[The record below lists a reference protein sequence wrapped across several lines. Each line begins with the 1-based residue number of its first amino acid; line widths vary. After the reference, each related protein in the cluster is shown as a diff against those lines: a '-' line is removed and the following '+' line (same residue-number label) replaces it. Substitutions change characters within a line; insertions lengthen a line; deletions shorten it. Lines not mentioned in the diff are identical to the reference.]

1 MKKFNLKIKKQKFLL
16 ISIIIHIFIFL
27 IFQNYSLFNKG
38 YKKPLKYLEITDI
51 SSPDSN
57 KLDNNSK
64 RLAENSN
71 KALNEKIKKAP
82 IKNLNKKSLRK
93 IQSKESRKNDSNND
107 KESKDF
113 GDLEYKKKNK
123 EKKIAEDST
132 MQKETIFNPG
142 PTDPES
148 NDEVTVD
155 FNTQEFKYISYF
167 LRIKRKIEMTWSYP
181 KSSLQ
186 RGETGQV
193 VLKISLDKT
202 GKLNNIKTLKS
213 SGYIDLDKEAKSAIF
228 QAAPFGPFPSAWTL
242 KKLNINITFNYSPQ
256 GWYY

>member
-1 MKKFNLKIKKQKFLL
+1 MKKLNSKIRNQKFLL
-16 ISIIIHIFIFL
+16 ISIIIHLIIFI
-27 IFQNYSLFNKG
+27 IFQNYNLFNKG

-57 KLDNNSK
+57 KIDNNSK
-64 RLAENSN
+64 RLAKTSN
-71 KALNEKIKKAP
+71 KSLKEKIKKAP
-82 IKNLNKKSLRK
+82 VKNLNKKSPKK
-93 IQSKESRKNDSNND
+93 IQSKESKKNNL
-107 KESKDF
+107 SKDKISKET
-113 GDLEYKKKNK
+113 GDLEFK
-123 EKKIAEDST
+123 EKKKKVKKTDDSK
-132 MQKETIFNPG
+132 MQKERIFNPG

-202 GKLNNIKTLKS
+202 GKLNDIKTLKS
-213 SGYIDLDKEAKSAIF
+213 SGYKDLDNEAQNAIL
-228 QAAPFGPFPSAWTL
+228 QAAPFGPFPSSWTL

>member
-1 MKKFNLKIKKQKFLL
+1 MKKISPKIKSQKFII
-16 ISIIIHIFIFL
+16 ISIVIHIIIIL
-27 IFQNYSLFNKG
+27 IFQNYNLFYKG
-38 YKKPLKYLEITDI
+38 YQKPLKYLEITEIDI
-51 SSPDSN
+51 P
-57 KLDNNSK
+57 
-64 RLAENSN
+64 NSN
-71 KALNEKIKKAP
+71 KIKNNSNRLANLSNKVEDEKIKKAP
-82 IKNLNKKSLRK
+82 IRNTDKKSINSKKSKQVKKTSSKNEK
-93 IQSKESRKNDSNND
+93 IVDKKGDIKKESKEVKEKINESLESKESV
-107 KESKDF
+107 
-113 GDLEYKKKNK
+113 
-123 EKKIAEDST
+123 
-132 MQKETIFNPG
+132 FNPD

-181 KSSLQ
+181 TSSLQ

-193 VLKISLDKT
+193 VLRITLNKN
-202 GKLNNIKTLKS
+202 GKLVKSETLKS
-213 SGYIDLDKEAKSAIF
+213 SGYIDLDSEALNAIY